1 MVNYSNGKIYKIQKM
16 GGNAEIY
23 IGSTTKQYL
32 SQRLEKHRSDYK
44 RFKSGKIIKNISS
57 FDIFE
62 KYGVENC
69 EIVLIESVQ
78 CDTKDELL
86 QHERRHIEANECVNK
101 VIPIRTKDEKI
112 EIGKQYYEDN
122 KEVIKE
128 KKKVYREN
136 NKDKIKAY
144 KTQKCICDCGVEYQH
159 DHKSRHLKSKIHQQ
173 FVTDGIDRTKL
184 TNTEKKK
191 IYRENNKDKIK
202 AHKTQKCICECGSEF
217 QHDHKARHLRSKI
230 HQNFLTK
237 K

>member
-1 MVNYSNGKIYKIQKM
+1 MVNYGNGKIYKIQTI

-32 SQRLEKHRSDYK
+32 SQRLQKHRSDYK

-122 KEVIKE
+122 KKVLKEKNKAYRETNKEVIKEKNKAYRETNKEVIKE
-128 KKKVYREN
+128 KKKVYRN
-136 NKDKIKAY
+136 A
-144 KTQKCICDCGVEYQH
+144 
-159 DHKSRHLKSKIHQQ
+159 
-173 FVTDGIDRTKL
+173 
-184 TNTEKKK
+184 
-191 IYRENNKDKIK
+191 NKDKIK
-202 AHKTQKCICECGSEF
+202 AHKTEKCICECGSEF
-217 QHDHKARHLRSKI
+217 QHDYKARHLRSIK

-237 K
+237 

>member
-1 MVNYSNGKIYKIQKM
+1 MVNYSNGKIYKIQKI

-32 SQRLEKHRSDYK
+32 SQRMEKHRSDYK

-57 FDIFE
+57 FEIFD
-62 KYGVENC
+62 KYGDENC

-112 EIGKQYYEDN
+112 EMGKQYYEDN
-122 KEVIKE
+122 KEVLRE
-128 KKKVYREN
+128 KNKVYRET
-136 NKDKIKAY
+136 NKEVIKEIG
-144 KTQKCICDCGVEYQH
+144 KQ
-159 DHKSRHLKSKIHQQ
+159 
-173 FVTDGIDRTKL
+173 
-184 TNTEKKK
+184 
-191 IYRENNKDKIK
+191 YRDANKDKIK
-202 AHKTQKCICECGSEF
+202 AHKTEKCICECGSEF